1 MELSDFLQAFKEQYA
16 DYEEIELT
24 TDMDFRT
31 IDSYD
36 SLTGMAIL
44 VMVKDEFGIEMTDD
58 EYKSLHTVREV
69 YDYVTVKK

>member
-24 TDMDFRT
+24 ADMDFRT